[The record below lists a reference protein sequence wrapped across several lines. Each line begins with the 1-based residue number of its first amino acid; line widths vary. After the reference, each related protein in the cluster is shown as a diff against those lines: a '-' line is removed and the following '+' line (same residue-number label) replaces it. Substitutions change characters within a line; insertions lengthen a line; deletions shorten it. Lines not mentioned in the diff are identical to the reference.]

1 VPYTLTLE
9 PMSAEGT
16 TESEPNDTPLTA
28 NALPLTRGLTAWL
41 GPKLDLD
48 TLVPRRP
55 DAPFSSQDW
64 FKVEAAADATVMVV
78 IVPPE
83 RGAVVALDGATLEQ
97 AVKRGGKLPA
107 GTPVKG
113 TPAFV
118 ELKPMAD
125 GQRRLRLIAGD
136 DTLPGVELLMAAAV
150 SGDNGLAAV
159 IDLTRT
165 LDGKSRLETR
175 RLVVEGARKN
185 FANSD
190 DLSRL
195 GEN

>member
-1 VPYTLTLE
+1 
-9 PMSAEGT
+9 
-16 TESEPNDTPLTA
+16 
-28 NALPLTRGLTAWL
+28 
-41 GPKLDLD
+41 
-48 TLVPRRP
+48 
-55 DAPFSSQDW
+55 
-64 FKVEAAADATVMVV
+64 MVV